1 MKPKFSRIIAGTMN
15 WGSWDKKL
23 STTEMAQT
31 IHVCVEN
38 KITTF
43 DHAAIYGDYTTE
55 TDFGKALKTSKI
67 DRSKIQLISKCGMIN
82 PSPNSTQVKQYESS
96 KESMIESVEN
106 SLRNLQTDYLDAL
119 LIHRPNPLMQVDEV
133 AEAVSQLKKEG
144 KILDFGVSN
153 FTTSQTELLRSRVD
167 VNYNQIQFSATHFD
181 PMIDG
186 SLDYMQLHNIRPMA
200 WNPLG
205 TVFREDTKRTRDL
218 KKLLARMVAKYEVGS
233 DMILLAWILK
243 HPASIIPVAGTVNV
257 GRLQNIH
264 KATELEMDQ
273 EDWFAIWAE
282 SMGHPIP

>member
-1 MKPKFSRIIAGTMN
+1 MKSNFSRIIAGTMN

-55 TDFGKALKTSKI
+55 IDFGKALKTSEI
-67 DRSKIQLISKCGMIN
+67 DRTKIQLISKCGLIN
-82 PSPNSTQVKQYESS
+82 PVPNSMQIKQYDSS

-153 FTTSQTELLRSRVD
+153 FTVSQTELLRSRLD
-167 VNYNQIQFSATHFD
+167 VNYNQIQFSATHFE

-264 KATELEMDQ
+264 KATEMEMDQ
-273 EDWFAIWAE
+273 EDWFAIWTE
-282 SMGHPIP
+282 SMGHPIA

>member
-55 TDFGKALKTSKI
+55 ADFGRAFKTSKI
-67 DRSKIQLISKCGMIN
+67 KREKIQLISKCGLIN
-82 PSPNSTQVKQYESS
+82 PVAHSTQVKQYESS
-96 KESMIESVEN
+96 KDSMIKSVDA
-106 SLRNLQTDYLDAL
+106 SLHNLQTDYLDAL
-119 LIHRPNPLMQVDEV
+119 LIHRPNPLMQADEV
-133 AEAVSQLKKEG
+133 AEAVTQLKKDG

-153 FTTSQTELLRSRVD
+153 FTSSQTELLRSKVD
-167 VNYNQIQFSATHFD
+167 VNYNQIQFSATHID

-186 SLDYMQLHNIRPMA
+186 SLDYMQLHGIRPMA

-205 TVFREDTKRTRDL
+205 TVFREDTKQTRNL
-218 KKLLARMVAKYEVGS
+218 KKLLARMVKKYGVGS

-257 GRLQNIH
+257 GRLQNIN
-264 KATELEMDQ
+264 KATEMEMDQ
-273 EDWFAIWAE
+273 EDWFAIWTE